1 MECKKSKEKPKP
13 KKIYKFEILTKL
25 KFQFSI
31 SRREKKSI
39 KDNYVIRNGKKV
51 STLKE
56 EREFIHK
63 TQRLRIPNE

>member
-1 MECKKSKEKPKP
+1 MECKKLKEKPKP
-13 KKIYKFEILTKL
+13 NKIYKFEILTKL